1 MGKLKILVTGKDG
14 QLGYALQ
21 ELSENQFEFTWKF
34 TDRSELD
41 ITDLIKTQSVLKH
54 FQPDWII
61 NTAAYT
67 DVDGAESN
75 EEIAYKVNADG
86 PYILAKSAK
95 EIGAKLVHISTDYV
109 FDGTKKE
116 PFSENDKPNPLQVYG
131 KSKLKGE
138 LLIQDTNIS
147 GFIIRTSWVYGNHG
161 KNFVNTILKLAK
173 TKNEI
178 EVVDDQFG
186 SPTYVKDLANVVID
200 LVSKRQFNDLMAVSE
215 KPVSLNLSNN
225 LFDTNEE
232 LIDTISDQTN
242 SSLNTTTIAE
252 NNVSKV
258 HLSHLLSRL
267 GTREQYVLTLRY
279 GLEDGRERT
288 QKDIAKFLSVSAERV
303 RQIELSALAK
313 LRLLVNNSTFL

>member
-41 ITDLIKTQSVLKH
+41 ITDSINTQSVLKQ

-86 PYILAKSAK
+86 PYFLAKSAK

-109 FDGTKKE
+109 FDGTKNE
-116 PFSENDKPNPLQVYG
+116 PYSENDKPNPLQVYG

-147 GFIIRTSWVYGNHG
+147 GFIIRTSWVYRNHS
-161 KNFVNTILKLAK
+161 KNF
-173 TKNEI
+173 
-178 EVVDDQFG
+178 
-186 SPTYVKDLANVVID
+186 
-200 LVSKRQFNDLMAVSE
+200 
-215 KPVSLNLSNN
+215 
-225 LFDTNEE
+225 
-232 LIDTISDQTN
+232 
-242 SSLNTTTIAE
+242 
-252 NNVSKV
+252 
-258 HLSHLLSRL
+258 
-267 GTREQYVLTLRY
+267 
-279 GLEDGRERT
+279 
-288 QKDIAKFLSVSAERV
+288 
-303 RQIELSALAK
+303 
-313 LRLLVNNSTFL
+313 

>member
-41 ITDLIKTQSVLKH
+41 ITDSIKTQSVLKQ

-116 PFSENDKPNPLQVYG
+116 PYSENDKPNPLQVYG

-178 EVVDDQFG
+178 QVIDDQFG
-186 SPTYVKDLANVVID
+186 SPTYVKINDLAKTII
-200 LVSKRQFNDLMAVSE
+200 
-215 KPVSLNLSNN
+215 
-225 LFDTNEE
+225 E
-232 LIDTISDQTN
+232 LISKELLTQMDIFHYSNLGEISWYLFAKKIVELSKKKCIIKPI
-242 SSLNTTTIAE
+242 SSANYKQIAYRP
-252 NNVSKV
+252 NYTV
-258 HLSHLLSRL
+258 LSHH
-267 GTREQYVLTLRY
+267 
-279 GLEDGRERT
+279 
-288 QKDIAKFLSVSAERV
+288 KIAK
-303 RQIELSALAK
+303 
-313 LRLLVNNSTFL
+313 

>member
-1 MGKLKILVTGKDG
+1 MEVYRPIRIRH
-14 QLGYALQ
+14 YN
-21 ELSENQFEFTWKF
+21 S
-34 TDRSELD
+34 
-41 ITDLIKTQSVLKH
+41 IKTQSVLKQ

-61 NTAAYT
+61 NAAAYT

-116 PFSENDKPNPLQVYG
+116 PYSENDKPNPLQVYG

-178 EVVDDQFG
+178 QVIDDQFG
-186 SPTYVKDLANVVID
+186 SPR
-200 LVSKRQFNDLMAVSE
+200 SC
-215 KPVSLNLSNN
+215 
-225 LFDTNEE
+225 
-232 LIDTISDQTN
+232 
-242 SSLNTTTIAE
+242 
-252 NNVSKV
+252 
-258 HLSHLLSRL
+258 
-267 GTREQYVLTLRY
+267 
-279 GLEDGRERT
+279 
-288 QKDIAKFLSVSAERV
+288 
-303 RQIELSALAK
+303 
-313 LRLLVNNSTFL
+313 

>member
-21 ELSENQFEFTWKF
+21 ELSKNQFEFSWKF
-34 TDRSELD
+34 TNRSELD
-41 ITDLIKTQSVLKH
+41 ITDSMKIQSVLKQ
-54 FQPDWII
+54 FEPDWII
-61 NTAAYT
+61 NAAAYT

-116 PFSENDKPNPLQVYG
+116 PYSENDKPNPLQVYG

-138 LLIQDTNIS
+138 LLIQDSNIS

-178 EVVDDQFG
+178 QVIDDQFG
-186 SPTYVKDLANVVID
+186 SPTYVKDLANVVIE
-200 LVSKRQFNDLMAVSE
+200 LVSKRQFNEMELYHFSNYGVISWFDFAKSIKQLMNLDLKIQRINSCDYYKSNFRPTYSVLDLKKINSFN
-215 KPVSLNLSNN
+215 KNIVHYKKSLKTFFQKKNKY
-225 LFDTNEE
+225 
-232 LIDTISDQTN
+232 TINT
-242 SSLNTTTIAE
+242 LN
-252 NNVSKV
+252 
-258 HLSHLLSRL
+258 
-267 GTREQYVLTLRY
+267 
-279 GLEDGRERT
+279 
-288 QKDIAKFLSVSAERV
+288 
-303 RQIELSALAK
+303 
-313 LRLLVNNSTFL
+313 

>member
-41 ITDLIKTQSVLKH
+41 ITNSINTQTVLKE

-61 NTAAYT
+61 NAAAYT

-75 EEIAYKVNADG
+75 EDNAYKVNADG

-116 PFSENDKPNPLQVYG
+116 PYSENDKPNPLQVYG

-138 LLIQDTNIS
+138 LLIQDTYIS
-147 GFIIRTSWVYGNHG
+147 
-161 KNFVNTILKLAK
+161 
-173 TKNEI
+173 
-178 EVVDDQFG
+178 
-186 SPTYVKDLANVVID
+186 
-200 LVSKRQFNDLMAVSE
+200 
-215 KPVSLNLSNN
+215 
-225 LFDTNEE
+225 
-232 LIDTISDQTN
+232 
-242 SSLNTTTIAE
+242 
-252 NNVSKV
+252 
-258 HLSHLLSRL
+258 
-267 GTREQYVLTLRY
+267 
-279 GLEDGRERT
+279 
-288 QKDIAKFLSVSAERV
+288 
-303 RQIELSALAK
+303 
-313 LRLLVNNSTFL
+313 

>member
-41 ITDLIKTQSVLKH
+41 ITNSINTQTVLKE

-61 NTAAYT
+61 NAAAYT

-75 EEIAYKVNADG
+75 EDIAYKVNADG

-116 PFSENDKPNPLQVYG
+116 PYSENDKPNPLQVYG

-138 LLIQDTNIS
+138 LLIQDTYIS

-178 EVVDDQFG
+178 QVIDDQFG
-186 SPTYVKDLANVVID
+186 SPTYVTDLANVVID
-200 LVSKRQFNDLMAVSE
+200 LVSKRQFNEMELYHFSNYGAISWFDFAKCIKELMNLDLKIQRINSFDYYKINFRPTYSVLDLKKISSVYKNIE
-215 KPVSLNLSNN
+215 HYKKSLKICLK
-225 LFDTNEE
+225 LKK
-232 LIDTISDQTN
+232 
-242 SSLNTTTIAE
+242 
-252 NNVSKV
+252 NNV
-258 HLSHLLSRL
+258 
-267 GTREQYVLTLRY
+267 
-279 GLEDGRERT
+279 T
-288 QKDIAKFLSVSAERV
+288 Q
-303 RQIELSALAK
+303 
-313 LRLLVNNSTFL
+313 

>member
-41 ITDLIKTQSVLKH
+41 ITNSINTQTVLKE

-61 NTAAYT
+61 NAAAYT

-75 EEIAYKVNADG
+75 EDIAYKVNADG
-86 PYILAKSAK
+86 PYVLAKSAK
-95 EIGAKLVHISTDYV
+95 EISAKLVHISTDYV
-109 FDGTKKE
+109 FDGAKKE
-116 PFSENDKPNPLQVYG
+116 PYSEYDKPNPLQVYG

-161 KNFVNTILKLAK
+161 KNFVNTILKLAEK
-173 TKNEI
+173 KNEI

-186 SPTYVKDLANVVID
+186 SPTYVLDLAKTIIELISKESLTQMDIFHYSNLGEISWYLFAKKIVELSKKKCVIKPISSANYKKIAYRPKYTVLSHHKIAILIKD
-200 LVSKRQFNDLMAVSE
+200 NLKEWEDSIHQFNKNYL
-215 KPVSLNLSNN
+215 
-225 LFDTNEE
+225 
-232 LIDTISDQTN
+232 
-242 SSLNTTTIAE
+242 
-252 NNVSKV
+252 
-258 HLSHLLSRL
+258 
-267 GTREQYVLTLRY
+267 Y
-279 GLEDGRERT
+279 
-288 QKDIAKFLSVSAERV
+288 
-303 RQIELSALAK
+303 
-313 LRLLVNNSTFL
+313 

>member
-1 MGKLKILVTGKDG
+1 MQIINDSVDQYLNEINKYPPFDLEKERKFLSLVKKGDEYAMKMFILHNLRLVISIAKVYINKGLPLSDLIQEGNIGLIRAAQKFDIDKNLKFSTYATWWIKQKIRRAISTQVRMIKIPDHLYHKAIALSHELGKKSKPSD
-14 QLGYALQ
+14 Q
-21 ELSENQFEFTWKF
+21 ELI
-34 TDRSELD
+34 DR
-41 ITDLIKTQSVLKH
+41 
-54 FQPDWII
+54 
-61 NTAAYT
+61 
-67 DVDGAESN
+67 
-75 EEIAYKVNADG
+75 
-86 PYILAKSAK
+86 
-95 EIGAKLVHISTDYV
+95 
-109 FDGTKKE
+109 
-116 PFSENDKPNPLQVYG
+116 
-131 KSKLKGE
+131 
-138 LLIQDTNIS
+138 TN
-147 GFIIRTSWVYGNHG
+147 
-161 KNFVNTILKLAK
+161 L
-173 TKNEI
+173 
-178 EVVDDQFG
+178 
-186 SPTYVKDLANVVID
+186 
-200 LVSKRQFNDLMAVSE
+200 SKRQFNDLMAVSE

>member
-1 MGKLKILVTGKDG
+1 VEKLKILVTGKEG

-41 ITDLIKTQSVLKH
+41 ITDSIKTQSVLKQ
-54 FQPDWII
+54 FKPDWII

-116 PFSENDKPNPLQVYG
+116 SYSENDKPNPLQVYG
-131 KSKLKGE
+131 KSKHKGE

-147 GFIIRTSWVYGNHG
+147 GFIIRTSWVYGYYG
-161 KNFVNTILKLAK
+161 KNFVNTMLKLAEEK
-173 TKNEI
+173 DEI
-178 EVVDDQFG
+178 QVVDDQFG
-186 SPTYVKDLANVVID
+186 SPTYVNDLAEAILRLIINYSITKMEILHFSNKGRTSWYEFAD
-200 LVSKRQFNDLMAVSE
+200 YLISIKNINCNINRISTEKFNQISKRPKLSEFNLNKIKNNYNIHLKFWYSSINQFIKN
-215 KPVSLNLSNN
+215 
-225 LFDTNEE
+225 
-232 LIDTISDQTN
+232 
-242 SSLNTTTIAE
+242 
-252 NNVSKV
+252 
-258 HLSHLLSRL
+258 
-267 GTREQYVLTLRY
+267 Y
-279 GLEDGRERT
+279 
-288 QKDIAKFLSVSAERV
+288 
-303 RQIELSALAK
+303 
-313 LRLLVNNSTFL
+313 

>member
-21 ELSENQFEFTWKF
+21 KLSENQFEFTWKF

-41 ITDLIKTQSVLKH
+41 ITNSIKTQSVLKQ

-75 EEIAYKVNADG
+75 EDIAYKVNADG

-116 PFSENDKPNPLQVYG
+116 PYSENDKPNPLQVYG

-138 LLIQDTNIS
+138 LLIQDTSIT

-161 KNFVNTILKLAK
+161 KNFVNTILKLEK

-178 EVVDDQFG
+178 QVIDDQFG
-186 SPTYVKDLANVVID
+186 SPTYVKDLANIVIE
-200 LVSKRQFNDLMAVSE
+200 LVSKRQFNEMELYHFSNHGVINWFDFAKCIKQLMNLDLKIQRINSCDYIKSNHRPTYSVLDLKKINSIY
-215 KPVSLNLSNN
+215 KNIKHYKKSLKICL
-225 LFDTNEE
+225 
-232 LIDTISDQTN
+232 
-242 SSLNTTTIAE
+242 
-252 NNVSKV
+252 
-258 HLSHLLSRL
+258 
-267 GTREQYVLTLRY
+267 
-279 GLEDGRERT
+279 
-288 QKDIAKFLSVSAERV
+288 
-303 RQIELSALAK
+303 K
-313 LRLLVNNSTFL
+313 LKK

>member
-86 PYILAKSAK
+86 PYFLAKSAK

-116 PFSENDKPNPLQVYG
+116 PYSENDKPNPLQVYG

-138 LLIQDTNIS
+138 LLIQDSNIS

-178 EVVDDQFG
+178 QVIDDQFG
-186 SPTYVKDLANVVID
+186 SPTYVKDLAKTII
-200 LVSKRQFNDLMAVSE
+200 
-215 KPVSLNLSNN
+215 
-225 LFDTNEE
+225 E
-232 LIDTISDQTN
+232 LISKESLTQMDIFHYSNLGEISWY
-242 SSLNTTTIAE
+242 LF
-252 NNVSKV
+252 
-258 HLSHLLSRL
+258 
-267 GTREQYVLTLRY
+267 
-279 GLEDGRERT
+279 
-288 QKDIAKFLSVSAERV
+288 AKKIV
-303 RQIELSALAK
+303 ELSK
-313 LRLLVNNSTFL
+313 KKCIIKHK

>member
-21 ELSENQFEFTWKF
+21 ELSGNQFEFTWKF

-41 ITDLIKTQSVLKH
+41 ITDSIKTQSVLKQ

-61 NTAAYT
+61 NSAAYT

-75 EEIAYKVNADG
+75 EEIAYKVNAVG
-86 PYILAKSAK
+86 PHILAKSAK

-116 PFSENDKPNPLQVYG
+116 PYSENDTPNPLQVYG

-138 LLIQDTNIS
+138 LFIQDTSIT

-173 TKNEI
+173 EKNEI
-178 EVVDDQFG
+178 QVVDDQFG
-186 SPTYVKDLANVVID
+186 SPTYVKDLAKVVIE
-200 LVSKRQFNDLMAVSE
+200 LLSKRQINEMDLYHFSNHGVISWFDFAKCIKQLMNLDLKIQRINSCDYYKSNFRPTYSVLDLKKINSVYKNIE
-215 KPVSLNLSNN
+215 HYKKSLK
-225 LFDTNEE
+225 
-232 LIDTISDQTN
+232 IC
-242 SSLNTTTIAE
+242 
-252 NNVSKV
+252 
-258 HLSHLLSRL
+258 
-267 GTREQYVLTLRY
+267 LR
-279 GLEDGRERT
+279 
-288 QKDIAKFLSVSAERV
+288 KK
-303 RQIELSALAK
+303 
-313 LRLLVNNSTFL
+313 

>member
-21 ELSENQFEFTWKF
+21 ELSKNQFEFSWKF

-41 ITDLIKTQSVLKH
+41 ITNSINTQSVLKE

-61 NTAAYT
+61 NAAAYT

-75 EEIAYKVNADG
+75 EDIAYKVNADG

-116 PFSENDKPNPLQVYG
+116 PYSENDKPNPLQVYG

-138 LLIQDTNIS
+138 LLIQDSNIS

-178 EVVDDQFG
+178 QVIDDQFG
-186 SPTYVKDLANVVID
+186 SPTYVKDLAKTII
-200 LVSKRQFNDLMAVSE
+200 
-215 KPVSLNLSNN
+215 
-225 LFDTNEE
+225 E
-232 LIDTISDQTN
+232 LISKESLTQMDIFHYSNLGEISWYLFAKKIVELSKKKCIIKPI
-242 SSLNTTTIAE
+242 SSANYKQIAYRP
-252 NNVSKV
+252 NYTV
-258 HLSHLLSRL
+258 LSHHKIARL
-267 GTREQYVLTLRY
+267 IKDNLKEW
-279 GLEDGRERT
+279 EDSIHHFN
-288 QKDIAKFLSVSAERV
+288 KNYLY
-303 RQIELSALAK
+303 
-313 LRLLVNNSTFL
+313 

>member
-1 MGKLKILVTGKDG
+1 VGKLKILVTGKDG

-41 ITDLIKTQSVLKH
+41 ITDSINTQSVLKQ

-86 PYILAKSAK
+86 PHILAKSAK

-116 PFSENDKPNPLQVYG
+116 PYSENDKPNPLQVYG

-138 LLIQDTNIS
+138 LLIQDTYIS

-161 KNFVNTILKLAK
+161 KNFVNTILKLSK
-173 TKNEI
+173 TYFLFIGK
-178 EVVDDQFG
+178 
-186 SPTYVKDLANVVID
+186 
-200 LVSKRQFNDLMAVSE
+200 VS
-215 KPVSLNLSNN
+215 
-225 LFDTNEE
+225 T
-232 LIDTISDQTN
+232 
-242 SSLNTTTIAE
+242 
-252 NNVSKV
+252 
-258 HLSHLLSRL
+258 
-267 GTREQYVLTLRY
+267 
-279 GLEDGRERT
+279 
-288 QKDIAKFLSVSAERV
+288 
-303 RQIELSALAK
+303 
-313 LRLLVNNSTFL
+313 

>member
-41 ITDLIKTQSVLKH
+41 ITDSIKIQSVLKQ

-116 PFSENDKPNPLQVYG
+116 PYSENDKPNPLQVYG

-138 LLIQDTNIS
+138 LLIQDSNIS

-178 EVVDDQFG
+178 QVIDDQFG
-186 SPTYVKDLANVVID
+186 SPTYVKGAYFKRIID
-200 LVSKRQFNDLMAVSE
+200 SNGYF
-215 KPVSLNLSNN
+215 SL
-225 LFDTNEE
+225 F
-232 LIDTISDQTN
+232 
-242 SSLNTTTIAE
+242 
-252 NNVSKV
+252 
-258 HLSHLLSRL
+258 
-267 GTREQYVLTLRY
+267 
-279 GLEDGRERT
+279 
-288 QKDIAKFLSVSAERV
+288 KFR
-303 RQIELSALAK
+303 
-313 LRLLVNNSTFL
+313 

>member
-1 MGKLKILVTGKDG
+1 MGKLKILVTGKQG

-21 ELSENQFEFTWKF
+21 ELSENQIEFTWKF

-41 ITDLIKTQSVLKH
+41 ITDSIKIQSVLKQ

-61 NTAAYT
+61 NAAAYT
-67 DVDGAESN
+67 DVDVAESN
-75 EEIAYKVNADG
+75 EETAYKVNADG

-116 PFSENDKPNPLQVYG
+116 PYSENDKPNPLQVYG

-138 LLIQDTNIS
+138 LLIQDTYIT

-178 EVVDDQFG
+178 QVIDDQFG

-200 LVSKRQFNDLMAVSE
+200 LVSKRQFNEMELYHFSNYGVISWFDFAKCIKQLMNLDLKIQRINSCDYYKSNFRPTYSVLDLKKINFIYKNIE
-215 KPVSLNLSNN
+215 HYKKSLKICLK
-225 LFDTNEE
+225 LKK
-232 LIDTISDQTN
+232 
-242 SSLNTTTIAE
+242 
-252 NNVSKV
+252 NNV
-258 HLSHLLSRL
+258 
-267 GTREQYVLTLRY
+267 
-279 GLEDGRERT
+279 T
-288 QKDIAKFLSVSAERV
+288 Q
-303 RQIELSALAK
+303 
-313 LRLLVNNSTFL
+313 

>member
-41 ITDLIKTQSVLKH
+41 ITNSINIQTVLKE

-61 NTAAYT
+61 NAAAYT

-75 EEIAYKVNADG
+75 EDIAYKVNADG

-138 LLIQDTNIS
+138 LLIQDTYIS

-178 EVVDDQFG
+178 QVIDDQFG
-186 SPTYVKDLANVVID
+186 SPTYVKDLANVVIE
-200 LVSKRQFNDLMAVSE
+200 LVSKRQFNEMELYHFSNYGVISWFDFAKSIKQLMNLDLKIQRINSCDYF
-215 KPVSLNLSNN
+215 KSNFRPTYSCLLYTSLSPR
-225 LFDTNEE
+225 DKRQ
-232 LIDTISDQTN
+232 SRMP
-242 SSLNTTTIAE
+242 SSA
-252 NNVSKV
+252 
-258 HLSHLLSRL
+258 
-267 GTREQYVLTLRY
+267 
-279 GLEDGRERT
+279 
-288 QKDIAKFLSVSAERV
+288 
-303 RQIELSALAK
+303 
-313 LRLLVNNSTFL
+313 

>member
-41 ITDLIKTQSVLKH
+41 ITNSINTQTVLKE

-61 NTAAYT
+61 NAAAYT

-116 PFSENDKPNPLQVYG
+116 PYSENDKPNPLQVYG

-178 EVVDDQFG
+178 QVIDDQFG
-186 SPTYVKDLANVVID
+186 SPTYVKDLANVVIE
-200 LVSKRQFNDLMAVSE
+200 LVSKRQFNEME
-215 KPVSLNLSNN
+215 
-225 LFDTNEE
+225 
-232 LIDTISDQTN
+232 
-242 SSLNTTTIAE
+242 
-252 NNVSKV
+252 
-258 HLSHLLSRL
+258 
-267 GTREQYVLTLRY
+267 
-279 GLEDGRERT
+279 
-288 QKDIAKFLSVSAERV
+288 
-303 RQIELSALAK
+303 
-313 LRLLVNNSTFL
+313 

>member
-1 MGKLKILVTGKDG
+1 VGKLKILVTGKDG

-21 ELSENQFEFTWKF
+21 ELSKNQFEFSWKF

-41 ITDLIKTQSVLKH
+41 ITNSINTQSVLKE
-54 FQPDWII
+54 FQPNWII

-109 FDGTKKE
+109 FDGTKEE
-116 PFSENDKPNPLQVYG
+116 PYSENDTPNPLQVYG

-138 LLIQDTNIS
+138 LLIQDTSIT

-178 EVVDDQFG
+178 QVIDDQFG
-186 SPTYVKDLANVVID
+186 SPTYVKDLANVVIE
-200 LVSKRQFNDLMAVSE
+200 LISKRQFNEMELYHFSNYGVISWFDFAKCIKQLMNLDLKIQRINSCDYNKSNFRPTYSVLDLKKINSIYKNIE
-215 KPVSLNLSNN
+215 HYKKSLKICLK
-225 LFDTNEE
+225 LKK
-232 LIDTISDQTN
+232 
-242 SSLNTTTIAE
+242 
-252 NNVSKV
+252 NNV
-258 HLSHLLSRL
+258 
-267 GTREQYVLTLRY
+267 
-279 GLEDGRERT
+279 T
-288 QKDIAKFLSVSAERV
+288 Q
-303 RQIELSALAK
+303 
-313 LRLLVNNSTFL
+313 